1 MDQNDGGPPA
11 LGGMPPRHQTDEG
24 ESIEFLLQKARNTAD
39 HECDDGCES
48 PCELAPPNPPLPEA
62 EIKKTRCNYDVQ
74 ALVEQLQGHEGATTL
89 EFIQRQMTNA
99 ETRHQFA
106 TSTRA
111 LDQENLVKLS
121 SKLQAVQRELN
132 AANEAASHEHERA
145 NRADAE
151 LSLVKGQ
158 LQTAQHNS
166 DHVLQ

>member
-1 MDQNDGGPPA
+1 MVA
-11 LGGMPPRHQTDEG
+11 SPRANSLH
-24 ESIEFLLQKARNTAD
+24 L
-39 HECDDGCES
+39 
-48 PCELAPPNPPLPEA
+48 
-62 EIKKTRCNYDVQ
+62 TRRCRKQRSRKLCNYDVQ
-74 ALVEQLQGHEGATTL
+74 ALVEQLQGHEGAATL
-89 EFIQRQMTNA
+89 EFIQRQMTSA

-166 DHVLQ
+166 DYVLQQNQQLRQQNQQLEQRL